1 MKQTNF
7 DVYNNRD
14 LFLQN
19 IERLSKGKVVRVLDT
34 NMFKFDVFKILV
46 HLTYYFM
53 MVHMKQSIVGRF

>member
-53 MVHMKQSIVGRF
+53 MNT